1 MINNYEFTVIFNADE
16 EKMQQG
22 LQFVTDTFK
31 ANGVEIT
38 KQEDLAV
45 KTLAYVIQKQ
55 EKGHYVYFEINADSA
70 SISKMNNV
78 FQLSTL
84 VLKFLFVNP
93 EKI

>member
-38 KQEDLAV
+38 KQ
-45 KTLAYVIQKQ
+45 
-55 EKGHYVYFEINADSA
+55 
-70 SISKMNNV
+70 
-78 FQLSTL
+78 
-84 VLKFLFVNP
+84 
-93 EKI
+93 